1 MAGVKDSFVDV
12 ERYRLQLEE
21 NVSKLRKSLHHWQTW
36 EAEYEGL
43 REEIDHLGENH
54 TDRELVRSDL

>member
-1 MAGVKDSFVDV
+1 MASVSDSFVDV

-21 NVSKLRKSLHHWQTW
+21 TIGKLRKSLLQWQTW

-43 REEIDHLGENH
+43 KEEINHLGDKH
-54 TDRELVRSDL
+54 SDQELVSIGP

>member
-1 MAGVKDSFVDV
+1 MASVKDSFVDV

-21 NVSKLRKSLHHWQTW
+21 SIGNLKRSLHHWQTW

-43 REEIDHLGENH
+43 MEEIHDLGENH
-54 TDRELVRSDL
+54 TDQELVRIDL